1 MYGIDVSH
9 HNGAINWA
17 AVKTSGVEFA
27 ILRAGYG
34 MYDSQK
40 DARFETNYNGAKAA
54 GVPVGA
60 YWYSYAKNTEEAKRE
75 AETCLKAIAGKQ
87 FDFPIYFDIEDNSQ
101 AALGKGTITDLCIA
115 FCERIEQAGYFAG
128 IYASTDWF
136 LNRIDKNRT
145 DRFTKW
151 LADYRTN
158 YNTTLPRDIHQYS
171 SSGTVPGIS
180 GRVDLNRC
188 TRNFPGEIN
197 GQSAPASGGVVIE
210 PIVASL
216 HVRNTPN
223 VYGAVIGT
231 VAAGQG
237 LKVLDDMNG
246 GSWVRVDYG
255 NGGYVARQYTTGAN
269 GTDIAND
276 PHVVGQ
282 VTANGVALRNLPD
295 KNSTKL
301 ATLNCGDLFDV
312 ADDRGG
318 DAWMYIR
325 WNNQNGYV
333 ARQYTNGANGKR
345 VE

>member
-34 MYDSQK
+34 MYDNQK
-40 DARFETNYNGAKAA
+40 R
-54 GVPVGA
+54 
-60 YWYSYAKNTEEAKRE
+60 R
-75 AETCLKAIAGKQ
+75 
-87 FDFPIYFDIEDNSQ
+87 
-101 AALGKGTITDLCIA
+101 
-115 FCERIEQAGYFAG
+115 
-128 IYASTDWF
+128 
-136 LNRIDKNRT
+136 
-145 DRFTKW
+145 
-151 LADYRTN
+151 
-158 YNTTLPRDIHQYS
+158 
-171 SSGTVPGIS
+171 TVPGIS
-180 GRVDLNRC
+180 GRVNLNRRTC
-188 TRNFPGEIN
+188 NFPGEIN
-197 GQSAPASGGVVIE
+197 GQSASASGRVVIE
-210 PIVASL
+210 STVASL

-223 VYGAVIGT
+223 IYGAVIGT